1 MLRTIIIFAI
11 KYIPIVG
18 KVIKLLIK
26 LQKKY
31 FPVFPARYFV
41 LIIISVI
48 ISTILHILIYY
59 YYIEPRNISDS
70 PKNSAKIHNRKME
83 FEKIR
88 EKACAIFKYTPNN
101 CPLKIRSFNF
111 HYDTNKKQFINS
123 GAWCYSHKDMITNID
138 QYFFETRAIHMD
150 TKCKEYLKTHF
161 LPDQKVVISK
171 PTLMSICPAVATEC
185 VFKQF
190 DKHLLK
196 SAVLSCDD
204 NKKYQGITC
213 YAMVDG
219 DNVDDYRLALT
230 NHSIVEFIE
239 ENIVSD
245 DVGFFGE

>member
-1 MLRTIIIFAI
+1 MFKTIITFSI

-31 FPVFPARYFV
+31 FPIFPVRYFV

-59 YYIEPRNISDS
+59 YYIEPRNIPDS
-70 PKNSAKIHNRKME
+70 VKNAAKIHLRKIE

-88 EKACAIFKYTPNN
+88 EKSCAIFNYNSIN
-101 CPLKIRSFNF
+101 CPLKIRTFNF
-111 HYDTNKKQFINS
+111 HYDTNTKQFTS
-123 GAWCYSHKDMITNID
+123 GAWCYGHKDMMLHIEP
-138 QYFFETRAIHMD
+138 YFFETRVIHMNNR
-150 TKCKEYLKTHF
+150 CKEYIKTHF
-161 LPDQKVVISK
+161 LSDQSVIISK
-171 PTLMSICPAVATEC
+171 QTLISICPSIATEC

-190 DKHLLK
+190 DEHQLK

-204 NKKYQGITC
+204 NKKHQGITC

-230 NHSIVEFIE
+230 DHSIVTFIE